1 MNAKQMLAST
11 KGKFPISLQRAW
23 EARKAYYLFGFF
35 RNSSK
40 VGPSRPRGSS
50 GTIKRFPAKV
60 KGSRLD
66 PGKKGA

>member
-1 MNAKQMLAST
+1 MLTNTTFSVSPRNAWGLMEGLT
-11 KGKFPISLQRAW
+11 N
-23 EARKAYYLFGFF
+23 YLFGFF

-50 GTIKRFPAKV
+50 GTMKRLPAKV

-66 PGKKGA
+66 PQEKRARS